1 MSSERADQPA
11 TPDNQPP
18 VHGVPGRT
26 LAAQREAMGWS
37 VEQVADQLKLAV
49 RQVIALEAGDY
60 ASLPSPAV
68 TRGFV
73 RAYAKLVKLDPAPL
87 VAQIAMETEPAP
99 DTSAVTANRRPTPAS
114 FSQSKFPSHGKRSTL
129 PLGWIAGAVV
139 VVVAAAAAWHFGI
152 VPGSQRGEPASNGV
166 APPAANGA
174 AVETANGSSVEPL
187 QNPSVPLISVPG
199 PSASASAPGA
209 AAPAAAPNGA
219 APATTAAPGV
229 ATPGAVVNVPGTT
242 ATGAPPTTVPAA
254 PATPVATGT
263 PAAQTPAAAAAAPAA
278 PAGANALVL
287 NVRED
292 SWIEVRPA
300 KGGAPLLSRLVKAG
314 STETVNVEQ
323 PVRVTVGNPTGV
335 TATLRGSAVALPP
348 VPGKTLSRVNLQ

>member
-18 VHGVPGRT
+18 VHGVPGQV
-26 LAAQREAMGWS
+26 LAKQREAMGWS

-73 RAYAKLVKLDPAPL
+73 RAYAKLVKVDPAPL

-99 DTSAVTANRRPTPAS
+99 DTSAVTANRRPTPTS
-114 FSQSKFPSHGKRSTL
+114 FSQSKFPSHGKRSSL
-129 PLGWIAGAVV
+129 PLGMIAGAVV
-139 VVVAAAAAWHFGI
+139 VVVAAAAAAWHFGF
-152 VPGSQRGEPASNGV
+152 VPGSQHAETGTTV
-166 APPAANGA
+166 ATPAATGA
-174 AVETANGSSVEPL
+174 SIEAANGSSVEAL
-187 QNPSVPLISVPG
+187 QNPAVPLISVPG
-199 PSASASAPGA
+199 PSASASAP
-209 AAPAAAPNGA
+209 
-219 APATTAAPGV
+219 ATTAA
-229 ATPGAVVNVPGTT
+229 PGAVVNVPGTT
-242 ATGAPPTTVPAA
+242 ATGAPPTTVPTA
-254 PATPVATGT
+254 
-263 PAAQTPAAAAAAPAA
+263 PAAAPGATSPAAPVPAATAPAAPAA
-278 PAGANALVL
+278 AGANALVL

-300 KGGAPLLSRLVKAG
+300 KGGAPLFSRLVKAG

-323 PVRVTVGNPTGV
+323 PVRVTVGNPGGV
-335 TATLRGSAVALPP
+335 TATLRGTVVALPP
-348 VPGKTLSRVNLQ
+348 IPGKTLSRVNLQ